1 MHLRLLAKLA
11 RPICAMFAPGS
22 PSSISARTGLPLL
35 SPGRFAHVEMGVEGD
50 QRDPVQWQSKPEH
63 AGPRDRIVAADKQR
77 ELVKGRA
84 KRQRL
89 R

>member
-35 SPGRFAHVEMGVEGD
+35 SPASRVAHVEMGVERD
-50 QRDPVQWQSKPEH
+50 QPDPVQRQSKPEH
-63 AGPRDRIVAADKQR
+63 AGPRHRIVAAD
-77 ELVKGRA
+77 E
-84 KRQRL
+84 
-89 R
+89 